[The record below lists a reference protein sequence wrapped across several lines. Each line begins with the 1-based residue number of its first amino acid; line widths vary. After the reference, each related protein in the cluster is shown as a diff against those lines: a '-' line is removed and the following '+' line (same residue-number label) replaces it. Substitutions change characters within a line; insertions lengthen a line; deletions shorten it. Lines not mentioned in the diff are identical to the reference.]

1 MISTGQ
7 IRAARALIRW
17 SAQDLADAAGVG
29 VATIRR
35 MEVLDGVP
43 HGHVKTVMAI
53 KVALENAGIEFV
65 GLPDDKPGV
74 RLSVTANHRQQFN
87 EPS

>member
-1 MISTGQ
+1 
-7 IRAARALIRW
+7 
-17 SAQDLADAAGVG
+17 
-29 VATIRR
+29 

-43 HGHVKTVMAI
+43 HGHVKTLMAI

-74 RLSVTANHRQQFN
+74 RLSLTAIRR
-87 EPS
+87 